1 MKDISRKDT
10 INCKEIFLPED
21 DFVKY
26 QLDMMKDLWEELGPD
41 HKFVHAG
48 EAINS
53 KTGMILLD
61 A

>member
-1 MKDISRKDT
+1 MKDTSRKDT
-10 INCKEIFLPED
+10 VNCKEIFLPED

-26 QLDMMKDLWEELGPD
+26 QLDMMKDLLEELGPD
-41 HKFVHAG
+41 HIFVHAD